1 MKVFW
6 LATGAAVGYVF
17 GTKAGRE
24 RYEQI
29 RTAARQWADKPAVAD
44 AVGKVERIAAGGR
57 DAVTAK
63 LSDASDAVT
72 SKLSSG
78 SKPSGNSET
87 VPASGTKPLK
97 TTSVASATS

>member
-6 LATGAAVGYVF
+6 LAAGAAVGYVA

-29 RTAARQWADKPAVAD
+29 MAAARDWANKPAVAD
-44 AVGKVERIAAGGR
+44 AVDKGERLAERGKDAAMAKVHDVS

-63 LSDASDAVT
+63 LPPGSDT
-72 SKLSSG
+72 G
-78 SKPSGNSET
+78 
-87 VPASGTKPLK
+87 PATTRAKAAK
-97 TTSVASATS
+97 TIPATS